1 MKLDVVITGVGG
13 QGTILTSRVIAQM
26 AMVKGFEVRTS
37 ETIGMAQREG
47 SVVSHVRIGRDLT
60 GALIP
65 DGKADILISLELAET
80 VKGLAKLKAGGLILA
95 NTAKIIPTSVPLG
108 LSQYQGEEIMAFI
121 NQASAKICFF
131 DATKV
136 ALQAG
141 NYKTVNVVFLGVL
154 STIDGLPFRVEE
166 YLQAIEG
173 ILPPKVQAV
182 NKKAFYLGRELALQL
197 NRCQN

>member
-26 AMVKGFEVRTS
+26 AMTKGFEVRTS

-47 SVVSHVRIGRDLT
+47 SVVSHVRIGKDLA

-65 DGKADILISLELAET
+65 DRQADVLISLELAET
-80 VKGLAKLKAGGLILA
+80 VKGLVKLNQGGLILV

-108 LSQYQGEEIMAFI
+108 LSHYQGEEIMNYI
-121 NQASAKICFF
+121 NQVPAKIRFF

-141 NYKTVNVVFLGVL
+141 NYKTVNVVFLGIL
-154 STIDGLPFRVEE
+154 STIDDIPFKVEE
-166 YLQAIEG
+166 YLQAILG
-173 ILPPKVQAV
+173 ILPSKVQEV
-182 NKKAFYLGRELALQL
+182 NKRAFYLGRELA
-197 NRCQN
+197 QNQR

>member
-47 SVVSHVRIGRDLT
+47 SVVSHVRIGKDLS

-65 DGKADILISLELAET
+65 DGRADVLISLELAET
-80 VKGLAKLKAGGLILA
+80 VKGLAKLKSGGLILA

-108 LSQYQGEEIMAFI
+108 LSQYQGEEIIAFI
-121 NQASAKICFF
+121 NQVSAKILFF
-131 DATKV
+131 DATRV

-141 NYKTVNVVFLGVL
+141 NYKTVNVVFLGIL
-154 STIDGLPFRVEE
+154 STINDIPFREEE
-166 YLQAIEG
+166 YLQAIMG
-173 ILPPKVQAV
+173 IIPPNVQAV
-182 NKKAFYLGRELALQL
+182 NKKAFYLGRELALNQSSF
-197 NRCQN
+197 

>member
-26 AMVKGFEVRTS
+26 AMTKGFEVRTS

-47 SVVSHVRIGRDLT
+47 SVVSHVRIGNDLN

-80 VKGLAKLKAGGLILA
+80 VRGLAKLKVGGLILA
-95 NTAKIIPTSVPLG
+95 NSAKIIPVSVPLG
-108 LSQYQGEEIMAFI
+108 LSQYLSEEIVDFI
-121 NQASAKICFF
+121 KQTSAEICFF
-131 DATKV
+131 DATEV
-136 ALQAG
+136 ALAAG

-154 STIDGLPFRVEE
+154 STIKNIPFGEEE
-166 YLQAIEG
+166 YLQAMMR
-173 ILPPKVQAV
+173 ILPPKVQEV
-182 NKKAFYLGRELALQL
+182 NKKAFYLGRKLVLAK
-197 NRCQN
+197 

>member
-26 AMVKGFEVRTS
+26 AMTKGFEVRTS

-47 SVVSHVRIGRDLT
+47 AVVSHVRIGKDLT

-65 DGKADILISLELAET
+65 DGKADVLISLELAET
-80 VKGLAKLKAGGLILA
+80 VRGLTKLKAGGLVLA

-108 LSQYQGEEIMAFI
+108 LSQYQGEEIMDFI
-121 NQASAKICFF
+121 NQTSAEIRFF
-131 DATKV
+131 DATQV
-136 ALQAG
+136 ALEAG

-154 STIDGLPFRVEE
+154 STINEIPFSAED
-166 YLQAIEG
+166 YLQAILE
-173 ILPPKVQAV
+173 ILPMKVQEV
-182 NKKAFYLGRELALQL
+182 NTKAFYLGRELALKK
-197 NRCQN
+197 

>member
-26 AMVKGFEVRTS
+26 AMTKGFEVRTS

-47 SVVSHVRIGRDLT
+47 TVVSHVRIGKDLT

-65 DGKADILISLELAET
+65 DGKADVLISLELAET
-80 VKGLAKLKAGGLILA
+80 VRGLTKLKPGGLVLA

-108 LSQYQGEEIMAFI
+108 LSQYQGEEIMDFI
-121 NQASAKICFF
+121 NQASAEIRFF
-131 DATKV
+131 DATQV
-136 ALQAG
+136 ALEAG

-154 STIDGLPFRVEE
+154 STINEIPFSAED
-166 YLQAIEG
+166 YLQAILE
-173 ILPPKVQAV
+173 ILPMKVQEV
-182 NKKAFYLGRELALQL
+182 NTKAFYLGRELALKK
-197 NRCQN
+197 